1 MKKMTKWKDALELA
15 EKMAND
21 SNIVINYYDDSTGPD
36 DPDALILMVSIL
48 GRDVD
53 LDLDIERMKVLIHN
67 DFTGRDRITYMDIS
81 EVADLLWVNRKFI
94 NKYSI
99 QEVA

>member
-53 LDLDIERMKVLIHN
+53 LDRDIERMKVLIHN
-67 DFTGRDRITYMDIS
+67 DFTGRDRITYMDIL
-81 EVADLLWVNRKFI
+81 EVADLLWANRKFI

>member
-36 DPDALILMVSIL
+36 DPDALILMISIL